1 MQNHYSAPHAGR
13 VTPSDSGAPNAA
25 LLIDF
30 DNVTMG
36 MRSDLAK
43 ELKNLLDSDIIKGKV
58 TVQRAYADW
67 RRYPQYIVPLSEA
80 SIDLIFAPA
89 YGSSKKNAT
98 DIRMAIDGMELV
110 FIRPE
115 IGTFILL
122 TGDSDFSSL
131 VLKLKEYGKY
141 VIGIGIQESSSDILV
156 QNCDEYY
163 SYTSLTGLSRTS
175 EGGGP
180 DKLDPW
186 QCVTEA
192 MARMTARGDVMR
204 SDRLKQVM
212 MEVAPDFDERNLG
225 FRKFS
230 KFLVAA
236 ANKGLIRI
244 ERGADGQYGVASPD
258 GATAEKASPVKAS
271 APARASSPSKAS
283 SPATVASTGRASA
296 PAKASSTA
304 KASGAKAS
312 AAGKAPVAGKAPTAG
327 KASVTGKSPV
337 AGKAPAPGK
346 APAKRSRAAAPGQAP
361 AGDGRER
368 APEGEGVRPAASDRA
383 PALDL
388 LRRALREFG
397 DKGREGVRDS
407 DVKRRLLALDKGF
420 DEGALGFSKFSKFLQ
435 FAQESGAVALAGLDG
450 GGYDVRLAA
459 EGGRGTAKGPSR
471 NGGKPRDHRRRSRTA
486 ADANAKSGTDAQH
499 GVDAKALGL
508 PTTAEAARSYLTHR
522 YRGVGVKTA
531 NTLVETFGEGLF
543 GVLQNAP
550 DKVRALLPR
559 ARAERVLSAWREDY
573 RRRKAA
579 MPAQPDAKGASAR
592 VAGGAASRAEPAV
605 GAPTPAPR
613 ERTAAVRERAGSQPS
628 VEKKASPGLM
638 GLFRRRNRGD
648 GAG

>member
-13 VTPSDSGAPNAA
+13 ATPSVSGAPNAA

-43 ELKNLLDSDIIKGKV
+43 ELKNLLDSDVIKGKV

-180 DKLDPW
+180 DKRDPW
-186 QCVTEA
+186 QCVSEA
-192 MARMTARGDVMR
+192 MARMAARGDVMR

-212 MEVAPDFDERNLG
+212 MEIAPDFDESNLG
-225 FRKFS
+225 YSKFS

-236 ANKGLIRI
+236 ANKGLLRI
-244 ERGADGQYGVASPD
+244 ERGENGQYGVVPPS
-258 GATAEKASPVKAS
+258 GTATEKAPAAKASP
-271 APARASSPSKAS
+271 
-283 SPATVASTGRASA
+283 
-296 PAKASSTA
+296 
-304 KASGAKAS
+304 
-312 AAGKAPVAGKAPTAG
+312 AGKTAGGKAATG
-327 KASVTGKSPV
+327 KAS
-337 AGKAPAPGK
+337 AGKAPAGKGPVAGKDPATSKALAGK
-346 APAKRSRAAAPGQAP
+346 ASAAVKLSARARSTAKRSRASGPGQSP
-361 AGDGRER
+361 AGDGRVVAADGSGTGER
-368 APEGEGVRPAASDRA
+368 AAEADGVRPPGSDPARA
-383 PALDL
+383 LKL

-420 DEGALGFSKFSKFLQ
+420 DESALGFSKFSKFLQ

-459 EGGRGTAKGPSR
+459 EGDRASAKGPSK
-471 NGGKPRDHRRRSRTA
+471 NGGRPGDQRRRSGDPRD
-486 ADANAKSGTDAQH
+486 DARPKS
-499 GVDAKALGL
+499 GVDAKAMGL
-508 PTTAEAARSYLTHR
+508 PTTTEAVRSYLTHR

-543 GVLQNAP
+543 GVLQDAP
-550 DKVRALLPR
+550 SKVRDLLPR
-559 ARAERVLSAWREDY
+559 ARAERVLSAWKEDY
-573 RRRKAA
+573 ERRVAA
-579 MPAQPDAKGASAR
+579 MPARRDAKPSPRTTEPSAR
-592 VAGGAASRAEPAV
+592 TTEPSARTTEPS
-605 GAPTPAPR
+605 ADPSSPAPR
-613 ERTAAVRERAGSQPS
+613 EPGSGTS
-628 VEKKASPGLM
+628 AEKKSSPGLM
-638 GLFRRRNRGD
+638 GLFRRRSRGG

>member
-13 VTPSDSGAPNAA
+13 ASPSVSGAPNAA

-43 ELKNLLDSDIIKGKV
+43 ELKNLLDSDVIKGKV

-175 EGGGP
+175 EGGGT
-180 DKLDPW
+180 DKRDPW
-186 QCVTEA
+186 QCVSEA
-192 MARMTARGDVMR
+192 MARMAARGDVMR

-212 MEVAPDFDERNLG
+212 MEIAPDFDESNLG
-225 FRKFS
+225 YSKFS

-236 ANKGLIRI
+236 ANKGLLRI
-244 ERGADGQYGVASPD
+244 ERGENGQYGVAPPSGTTTEKAPTK
-258 GATAEKASPVKAS
+258 APAEKASPAGKDPGGKAPSGKAS
-271 APARASSPSKAS
+271 AGKGPAAGKE
-283 SPATVASTGRASA
+283 PAAGT
-296 PAKASSTA
+296 
-304 KASGAKAS
+304 AS
-312 AAGKAPVAGKAPTAG
+312 AAGK
-327 KASVTGKSPV
+327 
-337 AGKAPAPGK
+337 PA
-346 APAKRSRAAAPGQAP
+346 ARTRSTAKRSRASGPGQPP
-361 AGDGRER
+361 AGDGRVVAADGSGTGER
-368 APEGEGVRPAASDRA
+368 AAKGGDGVRPPGSDPARA
-383 PALDL
+383 LKL

-420 DEGALGFSKFSKFLQ
+420 DESALGFSKFSKFLQ

-450 GGYDVRLAA
+450 GGYDVRLALD
-459 EGGRGTAKGPSR
+459 GGRASAKGPSR
-471 NGGKPRDHRRRSRTA
+471 NGGRQGDRRRRSRDPRDGAPT
-486 ADANAKSGTDAQH
+486 KS
-499 GVDAKALGL
+499 GVDAKAMGL
-508 PTTAEAARSYLTHR
+508 PTTTEAVRSYLTHR
-522 YRGVGVKTA
+522 YKGVGVKTA

-543 GVLQNAP
+543 GVLQDAP
-550 DKVRALLPR
+550 NKVRDLLPR
-559 ARAERVLSAWREDY
+559 ARAERVLSAWKEDY
-573 RRRKAA
+573 ERRTAA
-579 MPAQPDAKGASAR
+579 MPARRDAKPPPRTDPSADAS
-592 VAGGAASRAEPAV
+592 P
-605 GAPTPAPR
+605 PAPR
-613 ERTAAVRERAGSQPS
+613 ERAAAVREQASAVREQASA
-628 VEKKASPGLM
+628 EKKSSPGLM
-638 GLFRRRNRGD
+638 GLFRRRNRGG